1 MSRDSRPNEFQ
12 VLLDHPVQANPGSWL
27 VLHLLEKP
35 LLMIAK
41 LLKYSAVVQAERSV
55 DNRFNRL

>member
-12 VLLDHPVQANPGSWL
+12 VLLDHPVQTNPASWL

-41 LLKYSAVVQAERSV
+41 LLKYSAVV
-55 DNRFNRL
+55 